1 MKFICV
7 GRNYAEHVKELGNKL
22 EEKPLIFL
30 KPESALLQNGKI
42 FVLPEHLGS
51 IHHELEIILKINRNG
66 KCIDREFAHKYY
78 DEIGLGID
86 FTARE
91 LQNELKGKGH
101 PWELAKGFDQS
112 AVVGNFI
119 PKEEINNPQ
128 NIHFNLLKND
138 IQVQEGF
145 TKDLMFQFDYL
156 IHYISQY
163 FTLKMGDIIFTGTP
177 SGVGPVQSGDELV
190 GFLEG
195 RELLRTPIR

>member
-119 PKEEINNPQ
+119 PKEEINNPK
-128 NIHFNLLKND
+128 NIHFHLLKND

>member
-91 LQNELKGKGH
+91 LQNELKSKGH

-128 NIHFNLLKND
+128 NIHFHLLKND

>member
-128 NIHFNLLKND
+128 NIHFHLMKNEV
-138 IQVQEGF
+138 QVQEGF
-145 TKDLMFQFDYL
+145 SKDLMFQFDYL

>member
-1 MKFICV
+1 
-7 GRNYAEHVKELGNKL
+7 L

-128 NIHFNLLKND
+128 NIHFHLMKNEV
-138 IQVQEGF
+138 QVQEGF

>member
-128 NIHFNLLKND
+128 NIHFHLLKND

>member
-91 LQNELKGKGH
+91 LQNELKSKGH

-128 NIHFNLLKND
+128 NIHFHLMKNEV
-138 IQVQEGF
+138 QVQEGF

>member
-42 FVLPEHLGS
+42 FILPEHLGS

-91 LQNELKGKGH
+91 LQSELKSKGH

-119 PKEEINNPQ
+119 PKEEVNNPQ
-128 NIHFNLLKND
+128 NIHFHLLKND
-138 IQVQEGF
+138 VQVQEGF

-190 GFLEG
+190 GILEG

>member
-128 NIHFNLLKND
+128 NIHFHLMKNEV
-138 IQVQEGF
+138 QVQEGF